1 MKREKLGGELMKL
14 SGYEAYLVDVAE
26 EICFYLIKSGAKAE
40 DAKDIAQDILVK
52 ILASDIVLPAD
63 RMRAWLYRTA
73 IRTYIDKYRRD
84 KRYHEIL
91 QKAFFT
97 EETWIKFDDKTYEP
111 LSQCLLSLDQK
122 YRLPLDLFYFQ
133 DLTVREIAELLH
145 YSVSKVKINLMRGR
159 KALRQKLEKE
169 GYTYEDFI

>member
-1 MKREKLGGELMKL
+1 MKL
-14 SGYEAYLVDVAE
+14 SGYESYLVDVAE

-52 ILASDIVLPAD
+52 ILESDIILPAD
-63 RMRAWLYRTA
+63 KMRAWLYRTA

-111 LSQCLLSLDQK
+111 LYQCLLSLDQK

-145 YSVSKVKINLMRGR
+145 HSVSKVKINLMRGR